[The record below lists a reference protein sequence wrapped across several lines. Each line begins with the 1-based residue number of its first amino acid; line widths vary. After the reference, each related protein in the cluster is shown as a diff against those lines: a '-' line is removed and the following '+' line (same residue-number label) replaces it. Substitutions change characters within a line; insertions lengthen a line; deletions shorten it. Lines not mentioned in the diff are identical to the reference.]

1 ADKDWLIVV
10 CFFMVSP
17 SLSLAFYKN
26 ATVAHRR
33 LGLGESIQLQAK
45 KSGAPTKCTAK
56 NAVKHS
62 NNDSINQ
69 INPAAPVLG
78 R

>member
-33 LGLGESIQLQAK
+33 LGLGESIQLQK
-45 KSGAPTKCTAK
+45 
-56 NAVKHS
+56 
-62 NNDSINQ
+62 DS
-69 INPAAPVLG
+69 PPPLTEEAGCYEPM
-78 R
+78 

>member
-33 LGLGESIQLQAK
+33 LGLGESIQLQWGRK
-45 KSGAPTKCTAK
+45 QNGTLGA
-56 NAVKHS
+56 
-62 NNDSINQ
+62 
-69 INPAAPVLG
+69 VLSFMPG
-78 R
+78 WGY

>member
-1 ADKDWLIVV
+1 

-33 LGLGESIQLQAK
+33 LGLGESIQLHRACSRKDPTQTQRPGAK
-45 KSGAPTKCTAK
+45 SESRHTPC
-56 NAVKHS
+56 
-62 NNDSINQ
+62 SIAYACVR
-69 INPAAPVLG
+69 IRRLV